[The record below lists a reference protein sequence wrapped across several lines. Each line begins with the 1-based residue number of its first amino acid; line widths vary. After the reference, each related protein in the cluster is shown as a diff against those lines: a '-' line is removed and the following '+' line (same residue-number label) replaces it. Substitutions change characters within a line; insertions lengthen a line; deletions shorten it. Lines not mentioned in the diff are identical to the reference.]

1 MKDNNPADNLAWRV
15 IWRQLISSVG
25 SQARMLRRSML
36 ALLLAAFMQGIAFA
50 CLYPIIDALL
60 RGDAPQLLNWAM
72 AFSVAAIVTLVLR
85 WYGLGFEYRGHL
97 AQATHELRLRLG
109 EQLRRVPLE
118 KLQRGRAGE
127 MNALLLGSV
136 DENLNYVIAIANILL
151 LTIVT
156 PLTASLA
163 TLWIDW
169 RLGLVMLLIFPLLVP
184 FYYWRRPA
192 MRRQMQTLG
201 EAHQRLSG
209 DIVEFAQ
216 GMMVLRTCGSDA
228 DKSRALL
235 AHFNALEN
243 LQTRTHRQGAGAT
256 MLIAS
261 VVELGLQ
268 VVVLSGI
275 VWVVTGTLNLAF
287 LIAAVAMIMRFAEP
301 MAMFISYTSVV
312 ELIASALQRIEQFMA
327 IAPLPVAE
335 QSEMPERYDIRFDNV
350 SYRYEE
356 GDGHA
361 LNHVSLTFPAAS
373 MSALVGASGAG
384 KTTVTKLLMRYADPQ
399 QGQISIGGVDIRRLT
414 PERYDIRFD
423 NVSYRYEEGDGHALN
438 HVSLTFPAASM
449 SALVG
454 ASGAGKTTVTKLL
467 MRYADPQQGQISIGG
482 VDIRRLTPEQL
493 NSLISVVFQDVWLFD
508 DTLLANIRIARP
520 QATRQEVEE
529 AARAAQCLE
538 FISRLP
544 QGWLTPMG
552 EMGGQLS
559 GGERQRISIARA
571 LLKNAPVVILD
582 EPTAALDI
590 ESELAVQKAI
600 DNLVHNRTVIIIAHR
615 LSTIAGAGNIL
626 VMEEGQVVEQGT
638 HAQLL
643 SHHGRYQALWQ
654 AQMAARVW
662 RDDGGS
668 ASGEWVHE

>member
-1 MKDNNPADNLAWRV
+1 MKDTNPADNLAWRA

-25 SQARMLRRSML
+25 SQAGTLRRSL
-36 ALLLAAFMQGIAFA
+36 VALLLAALMQGIAFA
-50 CLYPIIDALL
+50 CLYPIVDALL
-60 RGDAPQLLNWAM
+60 RNEASRLLHWAL
-72 AFSVAAIVTLVLR
+72 AFSIAALVTLALR

-118 KLQRGRAGE
+118 RLQRGRAGE
-127 MNALLLGSV
+127 TNALLLGSV

-169 RLGLVMLLIFPLLVP
+169 RLGLVMLLIFPLLAP

-216 GMMVLRTCGSDA
+216 GMMVLRTCGSDT
-228 DKSRALL
+228 DKSRALRD
-235 AHFNALEN
+235 HFNALEN
-243 LQTRTHRQGAGAT
+243 LQTRTHRQSAGAT
-256 MLIAS
+256 MLIAG

-268 VVVLSGI
+268 VVVLCGI
-275 VWVVTGTLNLAF
+275 IWVVTGTLNLAF
-287 LIAAVAMIMRFAEP
+287 LIAAAAMIMRFAEP

-335 QSEMPERYDIRFDNV
+335 RGEMPERYDIRFDNIH
-350 SYRYEE
+350 YRYDDSGAPE
-356 GDGHA
+356 
-361 LNHVSLTFPAAS
+361 LNDLSLTFPAAS

-384 KTTVTKLLMRYADPQ
+384 KTTVSKLLMRYADPQ
-399 QGQISIGGVDIRRLT
+399 QGRISIGGVDIRRLT
-414 PERYDIRFD
+414 
-423 NVSYRYEEGDGHALN
+423 A
-438 HVSLTFPAASM
+438 
-449 SALVG
+449 
-454 ASGAGKTTVTKLL
+454 
-467 MRYADPQQGQISIGG
+467 
-482 VDIRRLTPEQL
+482 EQL

-508 DTLLANIRIARP
+508 DTLLANILIARP
-520 QATRQEVEE
+520 QATQQEVEE

-538 FISRLP
+538 FITRLP

-571 LLKNAPVVILD
+571 LLKDAPIVILD

-590 ESELAVQKAI
+590 DSELAVQKAI

-615 LSTIAGAGNIL
+615 LSTIVGAGNIL
-626 VMEEGQVVEQGT
+626 VMEEGKVVEQGT

-643 SHHGRYQALWQ
+643 SLHGRYQALWH

-662 RDDGGS
+662 RAEGVS
-668 ASGEWVHE
+668 TSEEVAHE

>member
-1 MKDNNPADNLAWRV
+1 
-15 IWRQLISSVG
+15 
-25 SQARMLRRSML
+25 
-36 ALLLAAFMQGIAFA
+36 
-50 CLYPIIDALL
+50 
-60 RGDAPQLLNWAM
+60 
-72 AFSVAAIVTLVLR
+72 
-85 WYGLGFEYRGHL
+85 
-97 AQATHELRLRLG
+97 
-109 EQLRRVPLE
+109 
-118 KLQRGRAGE
+118 
-127 MNALLLGSV
+127 
-136 DENLNYVIAIANILL
+136 
-151 LTIVT
+151 
-156 PLTASLA
+156 
-163 TLWIDW
+163 
-169 RLGLVMLLIFPLLVP
+169 
-184 FYYWRRPA
+184 
-192 MRRQMQTLG
+192 
-201 EAHQRLSG
+201 
-209 DIVEFAQ
+209 
-216 GMMVLRTCGSDA
+216 
-228 DKSRALL
+228 
-235 AHFNALEN
+235 
-243 LQTRTHRQGAGAT
+243 T

-335 QSEMPERYDIRFDNV
+335 QSEM
-350 SYRYEE
+350 
-356 GDGHA
+356 
-361 LNHVSLTFPAAS
+361 
-373 MSALVGASGAG
+373 
-384 KTTVTKLLMRYADPQ
+384 
-399 QGQISIGGVDIRRLT
+399 

>member
-1 MKDNNPADNLAWRV
+1 MRDHDDRPATHGRRERLDKRRFVFRVSKRRRLIEHQDGAILQKRPGDSNALPLAAGEKYPTFPD
-15 IWRQLISSVG
+15 SSVVTFWQSANKIMG
-25 SQARMLRRSML
+25 LRHSGRRYYRLQRRIRRAQTNVIGYRVGKKEVVLRHKRELLHQGVRLHITQIHASNTDMAFVRVGVTQQQARHG
-36 ALLLAAFMQGIAFA
+36 AF
-50 CLYPIIDALL
+50 
-60 RGDAPQLLNWAM
+60 
-72 AFSVAAIVTLVLR
+72 
-85 WYGLGFEYRGHL
+85 
-97 AQATHELRLRLG
+97 
-109 EQLRRVPLE
+109 
-118 KLQRGRAGE
+118 
-127 MNALLLGSV
+127 
-136 DENLNYVIAIANILL
+136 
-151 LTIVT
+151 
-156 PLTASLA
+156 
-163 TLWIDW
+163 
-169 RLGLVMLLIFPLLVP
+169 
-184 FYYWRRPA
+184 
-192 MRRQMQTLG
+192 
-201 EAHQRLSG
+201 
-209 DIVEFAQ
+209 
-216 GMMVLRTCGSDA
+216 
-228 DKSRALL
+228 
-235 AHFNALEN
+235 
-243 LQTRTHRQGAGAT
+243 
-256 MLIAS
+256 
-261 VVELGLQ
+261 
-268 VVVLSGI
+268 
-275 VWVVTGTLNLAF
+275 
-287 LIAAVAMIMRFAEP
+287 
-301 MAMFISYTSVV
+301 
-312 ELIASALQRIEQFMA
+312 
-327 IAPLPVAE
+327 
-335 QSEMPERYDIRFDNV
+335 
-350 SYRYEE
+350 
-356 GDGHA
+356 
-361 LNHVSLTFPAAS
+361 
-373 MSALVGASGAG
+373 
-384 KTTVTKLLMRYADPQ
+384 
-399 QGQISIGGVDIRRLT
+399 
-414 PERYDIRFD
+414 
-423 NVSYRYEEGDGHALN
+423 
-438 HVSLTFPAASM
+438 
-449 SALVG
+449 
-454 ASGAGKTTVTKLL
+454 SGAGKTTVTKLL

-662 RDDGGS
+662 RDDGVS

>member
-1 MKDNNPADNLAWRV
+1 MKDTNPAENLAWRA

-25 SQARMLRRSML
+25 SQAGTLRRSL
-36 ALLLAAFMQGIAFA
+36 VALLLAALMQGIAFA
-50 CLYPIIDALL
+50 CLYPIVDALL
-60 RGDAPQLLNWAM
+60 RNEASRLLHWAL
-72 AFSVAAIVTLVLR
+72 AFSIAALVTLALR

-109 EQLRRVPLE
+109 EQLRHVPLE
-118 KLQRGRAGE
+118 RLQRGRAGE
-127 MNALLLGSV
+127 TNALLLGSV

-169 RLGLVMLLIFPLLVP
+169 RLGLVMLLIFPLLAP

-192 MRRQMQTLG
+192 MRLQMQALG

-216 GMMVLRTCGSDA
+216 GMMVLRSCGSDA
-228 DKSRALL
+228 DKSRALRD
-235 AHFNALEN
+235 HFNALEN
-243 LQTRTHRQGAGAT
+243 LQTRTHRQSAGAT
-256 MLIAS
+256 MLIAG

-268 VVVLSGI
+268 VVVLCGI
-275 VWVVTGTLNLAF
+275 IWVVTGTLNLAF
-287 LIAAVAMIMRFAEP
+287 LIAAAAMIMRFAEP

-335 QSEMPERYDIRFDNV
+335 RGERPERYDIRFDNIH
-350 SYRYEE
+350 YRYDDS
-356 GDGHA
+356 GDSV
-361 LNHVSLTFPAAS
+361 LSNLSLTFPAAS
-373 MSALVGASGAG
+373 MSALVGTSGAG
-384 KTTVTKLLMRYADPQ
+384 KTTVSKLLMRYADPQ
-399 QGQISIGGVDIRRLT
+399 QGRISIGGIDIRHLT
-414 PERYDIRFD
+414 
-423 NVSYRYEEGDGHALN
+423 A
-438 HVSLTFPAASM
+438 
-449 SALVG
+449 
-454 ASGAGKTTVTKLL
+454 K
-467 MRYADPQQGQISIGG
+467 
-482 VDIRRLTPEQL
+482 QL

-508 DTLLANIRIARP
+508 DTLLANILIARP
-520 QATRQEVEE
+520 QATQQEVEE

-571 LLKNAPVVILD
+571 LLKDAPIVILD

-590 ESELAVQKAI
+590 DSELAVQKAI
-600 DNLVHNRTVIIIAHR
+600 DNLVHNRTVIIIAHH
-615 LSTIAGAGNIL
+615 LSTIVGAGNIL
-626 VMEEGQVVEQGT
+626 VMEKGKVVEQGT

-643 SHHGRYQALWQ
+643 SLHGRYQALWY
-654 AQMAARVW
+654 AQMATRVW
-662 RDDGGS
+662 RTEGVS
-668 ASGEWVHE
+668 TSEEAAHE

>member
-235 AHFNALEN
+235 A
-243 LQTRTHRQGAGAT
+243 
-256 MLIAS
+256 
-261 VVELGLQ
+261 
-268 VVVLSGI
+268 
-275 VWVVTGTLNLAF
+275 
-287 LIAAVAMIMRFAEP
+287 
-301 MAMFISYTSVV
+301 
-312 ELIASALQRIEQFMA
+312 
-327 IAPLPVAE
+327 
-335 QSEMPERYDIRFDNV
+335 
-350 SYRYEE
+350 
-356 GDGHA
+356 
-361 LNHVSLTFPAAS
+361 
-373 MSALVGASGAG
+373 
-384 KTTVTKLLMRYADPQ
+384 
-399 QGQISIGGVDIRRLT
+399 
-414 PERYDIRFD
+414 
-423 NVSYRYEEGDGHALN
+423 
-438 HVSLTFPAASM
+438 
-449 SALVG
+449 
-454 ASGAGKTTVTKLL
+454 
-467 MRYADPQQGQISIGG
+467 
-482 VDIRRLTPEQL
+482 
-493 NSLISVVFQDVWLFD
+493 
-508 DTLLANIRIARP
+508 NIRIACP

-600 DNLVHNRTVIIIAHR
+600 DNLVYNRTVIIIAHR

-662 RDDGGS
+662 RDDGVS

>member
-1 MKDNNPADNLAWRV
+1 
-15 IWRQLISSVG
+15 
-25 SQARMLRRSML
+25 
-36 ALLLAAFMQGIAFA
+36 
-50 CLYPIIDALL
+50 
-60 RGDAPQLLNWAM
+60 M

-256 MLIAS
+256 ML
-261 VVELGLQ
+261 
-268 VVVLSGI
+268 
-275 VWVVTGTLNLAF
+275 NLAF

-356 GDGHA
+356 GDG
-361 LNHVSLTFPAAS
+361 
-373 MSALVGASGAG
+373 
-384 KTTVTKLLMRYADPQ
+384 Y
-399 QGQISIGGVDIRRLT
+399 
-414 PERYDIRFD
+414 
-423 NVSYRYEEGDGHALN
+423 ALN

-662 RDDGGS
+662 RDDGVS

>member
-1 MKDNNPADNLAWRV
+1 MKDTNPADNLAWRA

-25 SQARMLRRSML
+25 SQAGTLRRSL
-36 ALLLAAFMQGIAFA
+36 VALLLAALMQGIAFA
-50 CLYPIIDALL
+50 CLYPIVDALL
-60 RGDAPQLLNWAM
+60 RNEASRLLHWAL
-72 AFSVAAIVTLVLR
+72 AFSIAALVTLALR

-118 KLQRGRAGE
+118 RLQRGRAGE
-127 MNALLLGSV
+127 TNALLLGSV

-169 RLGLVMLLIFPLLVP
+169 RLGLVMLLIFPLLAP

-192 MRRQMQTLG
+192 MRRQMQALG

-216 GMMVLRTCGSDA
+216 GLMVLRACGSDA
-228 DKSRALL
+228 DKSRALRD
-235 AHFNALEN
+235 HFNALEN
-243 LQTRTHRQGAGAT
+243 LQTRTHRQSAGAT
-256 MLIAS
+256 MLIAG

-268 VVVLSGI
+268 VVVLCGI
-275 VWVVTGTLNLAF
+275 IWVVTGTLKLAF
-287 LIAAVAMIMRFAEP
+287 LIAAAAMIMRFAEP

-335 QSEMPERYDIRFDNV
+335 RGEMPERYDIRFDNIH
-350 SYRYEE
+350 YRYDDS
-356 GDGHA
+356 GDPA
-361 LNHVSLTFPAAS
+361 LNDLSLTFPAAS

-384 KTTVTKLLMRYADPQ
+384 KTTVSKLLMRYADPQ
-399 QGQISIGGVDIRRLT
+399 QGRISIGGVDIRRLT
-414 PERYDIRFD
+414 
-423 NVSYRYEEGDGHALN
+423 A
-438 HVSLTFPAASM
+438 
-449 SALVG
+449 
-454 ASGAGKTTVTKLL
+454 
-467 MRYADPQQGQISIGG
+467 
-482 VDIRRLTPEQL
+482 EQL

-508 DTLLANIRIARP
+508 DTLLANILIARP
-520 QATRQEVEE
+520 QATQQEVEE

-538 FISRLP
+538 FITRLP

-571 LLKNAPVVILD
+571 LLKDAPIVILD

-590 ESELAVQKAI
+590 DSELAVQKAI

-615 LSTIAGAGNIL
+615 LSTIVGAGNIL
-626 VMEEGQVVEQGT
+626 VMEEGKVVEQGT

-643 SHHGRYQALWQ
+643 SLHGRYQALWH
-654 AQMAARVW
+654 AQMAARAW
-662 RDDGGS
+662 RAEGS
-668 ASGEWVHE
+668 STSEQVAHE

>member
-1 MKDNNPADNLAWRV
+1 
-15 IWRQLISSVG
+15 
-25 SQARMLRRSML
+25 
-36 ALLLAAFMQGIAFA
+36 
-50 CLYPIIDALL
+50 
-60 RGDAPQLLNWAM
+60 
-72 AFSVAAIVTLVLR
+72 
-85 WYGLGFEYRGHL
+85 
-97 AQATHELRLRLG
+97 
-109 EQLRRVPLE
+109 
-118 KLQRGRAGE
+118 
-127 MNALLLGSV
+127 
-136 DENLNYVIAIANILL
+136 LL
-151 LTIVT
+151 LTIIT

-163 TLWIDW
+163 TWWIDW

-275 VWVVTGTLNLAF
+275 VWVVTGNLNLAF

-327 IAPLPVAE
+327 IAPLPVAA
-335 QSEMPERYDIRFDNV
+335 QNEMPERYDIRFDNV
-350 SYRYEE
+350 SYCYEE

-361 LNHVSLTFPAAS
+361 LN
-373 MSALVGASGAG
+373 
-384 KTTVTKLLMRYADPQ
+384 
-399 QGQISIGGVDIRRLT
+399 
-414 PERYDIRFD
+414 
-423 NVSYRYEEGDGHALN
+423 N
-438 HVSLTFPAASM
+438 VSLTFPAASM

-520 QATRQEVEE
+520 QATRQAVEE

-544 QGWLTPMG
+544 QGWLTPLG

-643 SHHGRYQALWQ
+643 SRHGRYQALWQ
-654 AQMAARVW
+654 AQMAARAW
-662 RDDGGS
+662 RDEGVS

>member
-243 LQTRTHRQGAGAT
+243 LQTRTHR
-256 MLIAS
+256 
-261 VVELGLQ
+261 
-268 VVVLSGI
+268 
-275 VWVVTGTLNLAF
+275 
-287 LIAAVAMIMRFAEP
+287 R
-301 MAMFISYTSVV
+301 
-312 ELIASALQRIEQFMA
+312 ASALQRIEQFMA

-335 QSEMPERYDIRFDNV
+335 QSEM
-350 SYRYEE
+350 
-356 GDGHA
+356 
-361 LNHVSLTFPAAS
+361 
-373 MSALVGASGAG
+373 
-384 KTTVTKLLMRYADPQ
+384 
-399 QGQISIGGVDIRRLT
+399 

-600 DNLVHNRTVIIIAHR
+600 DNLVYNRTVIIIAHR

-662 RDDGGS
+662 RDDGVS

>member
-60 RGDAPQLLNWAM
+60 RGDAPQLLNWAV
-72 AFSVAAIVTLVLR
+72 AFSVAAFVTLALR

-97 AQATHELRLRLG
+97 AQATHELRLRIG

-201 EAHQRLSG
+201 EAHQQLSG

-228 DKSRALL
+228 EKSRALL

-275 VWVVTGTLNLAF
+275 VWVGTGTLNLAF
-287 LIAAVAMIMRFAEP
+287 LIAAVAMIMRFSEP

-327 IAPLPVAE
+327 VAPLPVAE
-335 QSEMPERYDIRFDNV
+335 QSEM
-350 SYRYEE
+350 
-356 GDGHA
+356 
-361 LNHVSLTFPAAS
+361 
-373 MSALVGASGAG
+373 
-384 KTTVTKLLMRYADPQ
+384 
-399 QGQISIGGVDIRRLT
+399 

-520 QATRQEVEE
+520 QATQQEVEE

-626 VMEEGQVVEQGT
+626 VMKEGQVVEQGT

-643 SHHGRYQALWQ
+643 SQHGRYQAMWQ
-654 AQMAARVW
+654 AQLAARAW
-662 RDDGGS
+662 RDVGVS
-668 ASGEWVHE
+668 APGVWEHE